1 MFRGPPTKL
10 AIFRVPSPSTPT
22 MPPGKVPQL
31 TLQKSIDSFATLSP
45 ENRGGD
51 VGGYYSNEEQGGQ
64 SGGRISLGQSRR
76 SSGASDT
83 SPTLIDSPQFDL
95 DELWKANSHS
105 HGTERSSTNLQNIL
119 GRNALRRVVR
129 RINPRKLATYGMFA
143 LVLRLPWALISSGA

>member
-1 MFRGPPTKL
+1 MFRDPPTKL

-31 TLQKSIDSFATLSP
+31 TPQTSIDSFATLSP
-45 ENRGGD
+45 ENGGGD
-51 VGGYYSNEEQGGQ
+51 VGGYHSNEEQGGQ
-64 SGGRISLGQSRR
+64 SGGRISWGQSRR

-83 SPTLIDSPQFDL
+83 SPTPINPPQFNL
-95 DELWKANSHS
+95 DELQKANGRPY
-105 HGTERSSTNLQNIL
+105 GTGRPSTNLQNTL

-143 LVLRLPWALISSGA
+143 LVLRLP